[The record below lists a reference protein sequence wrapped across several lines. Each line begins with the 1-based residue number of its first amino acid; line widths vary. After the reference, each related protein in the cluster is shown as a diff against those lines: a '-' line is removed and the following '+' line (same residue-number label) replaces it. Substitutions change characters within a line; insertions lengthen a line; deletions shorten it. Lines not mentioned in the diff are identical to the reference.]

1 VAPKKTIEI
10 EQRESATVDVP
21 MLDGVEARTVRVDLD
36 MALASMAGTMASARP
51 FDYRVEAAANGATGL
66 VVDLYGAELGSRSE
80 AIRDLLKRG
89 AASLLAERA

>member
-1 VAPKKTIEI
+1 MARKKMIEI
-10 EQRESATVDVP
+10 EQQEAATVDVP
-21 MLDGVEARTVRVDLD
+21 ALDGPKVRTVKVDLD
-36 MALASMAGTMASARP
+36 MALASLAGTMPSARP

-89 AASLLAERA
+89 AASLQAERA